1 MKSSKMADK
10 TSARTSDK
18 TTGRGGD
25 RSAREA
31 ALAILERSDRTEK
44 EVRQKLHDKGYE
56 PEEIEE
62 AVSFLKEYRYVN
74 DAEYARKYT
83 RVVSSRKSVRQIC
96 CDLERK
102 GVDRDLIDD
111 ALDEIKVDEEA
122 QIRAYLLKKGHQPG
136 ERMEAAAW
144 RKLAGALGRK
154 GFSYEAIRHATG
166 RMREEEY

>member
-10 TSARTSDK
+10 TIKRASDK
-18 TTGRGGD
+18 TTGRVVNK
-25 RSAREA
+25 SAREA

-62 AVSFLKEYRYVN
+62 TVSFLKEYRYVN

-83 RVVSSRKSVRQIC
+83 RVVSSRKSVRQIR

-102 GVDRDLIDD
+102 GVDRDQIDD
-111 ALDEIKVDEEA
+111 ALDEIEVDEEA
-122 QIRAYLLKKGHQPG
+122 QIRAYLLKKGYQPG
-136 ERMEAAAW
+136 ERMEAAAY
-144 RKLAGALGRK
+144 RKLTGALGRK
-154 GFSYEAIRHATG
+154 GFSYEAIRRVTD
-166 RMREEEY
+166 RMCEEEY